1 MILSLCSCNNNTA
14 QNNNSTTDKHIENVS
29 NKFSDENENLT
40 KINVNLQLDKTS
52 ILASNSEQNENISYS
67 DDKSIKS
74 EVYTK
79 DNVENRTINI
89 IGVDFSDMQYV
100 ETQKGVYRDFEYD
113 YYKNES
119 DSTLV
124 FLDQNSN
131 VVTFAAGDKVINLFE
146 EETADSP
153 ELAKKYLNLIAPE
166 FEYND
171 MTTYSLKS
179 LNQVNYIFYKTV
191 GEIRCSERVSVLL
204 DESGELVGFKMQ
216 DIGRY
221 NNVGIESVPF
231 RVYSDKVDEYIKSVY
246 SDSVVECNIKN
257 DDEMCPI
264 YYLYKDNS
272 LDLYIPI
279 ELKLKTEDNVEYS
292 SGEIVVLTLN

>member
-14 QNNNSTTDKHIENVS
+14 KNNNSTADKHIENVS
-29 NKFSDENENLT
+29 NKVSDENENLT

-89 IGVDFSDMQYV
+89 IGIDFSDMQYV
-100 ETQKGVYRDFEYD
+100 ETQKGVYRNFEYD
-113 YYKNES
+113 YFKNES
-119 DSTLV
+119 DGTLV

-131 VVTFAAGDKVINLFE
+131 VVTFAAGDKRINSFE

-166 FEYND
+166 FEYTD

-179 LNQVNYIFYKTV
+179 LNQVNYIFYKTA

-204 DESGELVGFKMQ
+204 DKSGELVGFKMQ

-221 NNVGIESVPF
+221 NNVEIENVPF
-231 RVYSDKVDEYIKSVY
+231 SVYSDKVDEYIKSVY
-246 SDSVVECNIKN
+246 SNSVVECNIKN

-272 LDLYIPI
+272 LDLYVPI